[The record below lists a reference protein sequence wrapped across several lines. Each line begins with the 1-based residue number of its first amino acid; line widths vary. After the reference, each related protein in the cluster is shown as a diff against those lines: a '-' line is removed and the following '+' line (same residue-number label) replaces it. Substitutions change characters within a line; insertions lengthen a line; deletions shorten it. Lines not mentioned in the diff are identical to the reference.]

1 MTLGLVQRYEKRQ
14 FPKRALQK
22 RKDVFELN
30 WDDVRIFL
38 SVARRESLSGAA
50 QALRLDPATVGR
62 RIARLEHAADTV
74 LFVKSPQG
82 YVLTSAGEEFLDH
95 AEAAEQAMGSM
106 SGLRGRGEG
115 LTGTIRVGAPDG
127 CATFLLPHVIS
138 KIVEEN
144 PGLDVHVVAL
154 PRVFNLSKRE
164 ADMAIGVSR
173 PQTGRLRIQRI
184 SDYALHLAASR
195 DYLAEHAPILH
206 RDDLKGHR
214 VVGYIPDMIH
224 DRELDYLAELG
235 LQKVDLA
242 SNLVSVQL
250 AFLRAGAGLGVVHDF
265 ALPDAP
271 ELHLILPEALEL
283 KRTFWLIRH
292 ADDARVE
299 RLNRFA
305 TVLTEGLRHE
315 IGLRQNA

>member
-1 MTLGLVQRYEKRQ
+1 M
-14 FPKRALQK
+14 
-22 RKDVFELN
+22 N

-62 RIARLEHAADTV
+62 RIARLEQNTNTV

-82 YVLTSAGEEFLDH
+82 YVLTSAGEDLLDH
-95 AEAAEQAMGSM
+95 AEAAEKAMGGM
-106 SGLRGRGEG
+106 AGLQNRSEE

-138 KIVEEN
+138 KITRKN
-144 PGLDVHVVAL
+144 PGLDVQIVAL

-184 SDYALHLAASR
+184 SDYVLHLAASEN
-195 DYLAEHAPILH
+195 YLADHAPITF
-206 RDDLKGHR
+206 RDDLKGHP

-224 DRELDYLAELG
+224 DRELDYP
-235 LQKVDLA
+235 
-242 SNLVSVQL
+242 VSYTHL
-250 AFLRAGAGLGVVHDF
+250 T
-265 ALPDAP
+265 LPT
-271 ELHLILPEALEL
+271 IYS
-283 KRTFWLIRH
+283 
-292 ADDARVE
+292 V
-299 RLNRFA
+299 
-305 TVLTEGLRHE
+305 
-315 IGLRQNA
+315 